1 MIWISIKITK
11 TQDVNQPP
19 PFSGGDTV
27 VTQNTDVKVDEPKA
41 NVLVLNATAN
51 VGDIV
56 TALNTVG
63 ATPRDIISILQAMKA
78 AGALHADLEII

>member
-1 MIWISIKITK
+1 ML
-11 TQDVNQPP
+11 
-19 PFSGGDTV
+19 
-27 VTQNTDVKVDEPKA
+27 E
-41 NVLVLNATAN
+41 ATAN